1 METRT
6 RIEEIIWCEGQAAE
20 LARDSEE
27 LLWTAARLIAQEL
40 DAGRTQRDVAADIG
54 KGQAH
59 VSFMFQVH
67 KIAGDNHGYQ
77 SKIAGDYLG
86 NQERSF
92 NDIYQEV
99 KGRPPAARREAV
111 KELAEQGESGRA
123 IAKRLGMDEKTVRKA
138 IRESEAPREPIPA
151 DPAATCSGFNVASIQ
166 VSAVQ
171 AELKLMAEVQT
182 WTQKDVDRA
191 RKYLNAALRK
201 LNTVE
206 KGL

>member
-27 LLWTAARLIAQEL
+27 LRWTAARLIAQEL

-54 KGQAH
+54 KSQRH
-59 VSFMFQVH
+59 VGYMFQVH
-67 KIAGDNHGYQ
+67 KIAGEKHT
-77 SKIAGDYLG
+77 S
-86 NQERSF
+86 QERSF
-92 NDIYQEV
+92 DAIYQEIM
-99 KGRPPAARREAV
+99 GRPPAARREAV
-111 KELAEQGESGRA
+111 MELAEQGESGRA
-123 IAKRLGMDEKTVRKA
+123 IAKRLGMDEKTVRNA